1 MKKQTMNK
9 ALVMAVVLA
18 TGTLAEA
25 RALSS
30 VEVQSVRGVLR
41 ALNIDESQLSNQD
54 IEHLR
59 DQGSHLRSYEKAK
72 AEYEQKLRDGS
83 IYRTC
88 GAGSHGGD
96 GDPV

>member
-18 TGTLAEA
+18 TSTLAEA
-25 RALSS
+25 RALSA
-30 VEVQSVRGVLR
+30 VEVHSVRGVLR

-54 IEHLR
+54 IEQLR
-59 DQGSHLRSYEKAK
+59 EQGMQIRFYEKSK

>member
-1 MKKQTMNK
+1 MKKQTTNK

-18 TGTLAEA
+18 TGAYAEA
-25 RALSS
+25 QALNSI
-30 VEVQSVRGVLR
+30 EVQSVRGVLR

-54 IEHLR
+54 IEQLK
-59 DQGSHLRSYEKAK
+59 DQGNRLRFYEKSK
-72 AEYEQKLRDGS
+72 AEYEQKLRDGT